1 MSKCHIVGNLMP
13 RLNYIFLYANPA
25 DTKPS
30 LPCEDPERFF
40 SRGGPILSVF
50 FPGFLRG
57 ERIQTNTTISGPSLA
72 RLLGLQLINY
82 FHAL

>member
-40 SRGGPILSVF
+40 FQRGSNFERVF
-50 FPGFLRG
+50 CRFF